1 MAIKN
6 IVFDFGGV
14 LIDWNPRYLYR
25 QIFDEEKDMLWFLE
39 NVCTP
44 EWNLELDK
52 GYPFHKAVG
61 DLQDKFPGYKEP
73 IKAYHEQWH
82 EMLGGEISD
91 SVQILNELQALD
103 YPVYGLTNWSSET
116 YPIAY
121 KNYDFL
127 KTLDGIVVSGEEKM
141 VKPDPGLF
149 QVLVERY
156 SIKPEESI
164 FIDDKAENVEGAEK
178 LGFKGIHFTSP
189 QDLRTSLEDIGVL

>member
-14 LIDWNPRYLYR
+14 LIDWNPHYLYR
-25 QIFDEEKDMLWFLE
+25 QIFDEEQDMLWFLE

-52 GYPFHKAVG
+52 GYPFHKAVSE
-61 DLQDKFPGYKEP
+61 LQQKYPEYKGP

-91 SVQILNELQALD
+91 SVKILNDLQSRN

-127 KTLDGIVVSGEEKM
+127 KSLDGIVVSGEEKM
-141 VKPDPGLF
+141 VKPDPKLF
-149 QVLVERY
+149 RVLIERY
-156 SIKPEESI
+156 HIKPEESL
-164 FIDDKAENVEGAEK
+164 FIDDKKENVEGARQ
-178 LGFKGIHFTSP
+178 LGFLGIPFTSP
-189 QDLRTSLEDIGVL
+189 GDLRRQLKTLQIL